1 MKNQVIIIT
10 GPTASGKTNLALKL
24 AEQLDIEIINADS
37 RQVYKFMD
45 IGTAKPTLEER
56 SKVTHHFVDHI
67 NPDEHFDAGLFGQE
81 GRIIIKNILKTG
93 KTPVI
98 AGGSGLYIR
107 SLVDGLFEGPKQD
120 ETIRLQLS
128 SRIETEGITSLLD
141 ELQKVDPQSAKK
153 LLPTNI
159 HRIIRALEVYY
170 LTGKSI
176 TQLQQENKIDID
188 FSPAFFGLDWNRR
201 ILYERIDKRTLTMIE
216 TGLLDEVKKLLA
228 MGYVKEL
235 KAFQTVGYKEPIAYL
250 EGKISH
256 EEMIMQIQQFS
267 RNYAKRQLTWFR
279 ADERIKWLD
288 AGLLIENL
296 TTIILD
302 SISK

>member
-1 MKNQVIIIT
+1 MQPRILAIV
-10 GPTASGKTNLALKL
+10 GPTASGKTSLALSVAKKCH
-24 AEQLDIEIINADS
+24 AEIVSADS
-37 RQVYKFMD
+37 RQIYKYLD

-141 ELQKVDPQSAKK
+141 ELQ
-153 LLPTNI
+153 
-159 HRIIRALEVYY
+159 Y
-170 LTGKSI
+170 
-176 TQLQQENKIDID
+176 
-188 FSPAFFGLDWNRR
+188 
-201 ILYERIDKRTLTMIE
+201 
-216 TGLLDEVKKLLA
+216 
-228 MGYVKEL
+228 
-235 KAFQTVGYKEPIAYL
+235 
-250 EGKISH
+250 
-256 EEMIMQIQQFS
+256 
-267 RNYAKRQLTWFR
+267 
-279 ADERIKWLD
+279 
-288 AGLLIENL
+288 
-296 TTIILD
+296 
-302 SISK
+302 